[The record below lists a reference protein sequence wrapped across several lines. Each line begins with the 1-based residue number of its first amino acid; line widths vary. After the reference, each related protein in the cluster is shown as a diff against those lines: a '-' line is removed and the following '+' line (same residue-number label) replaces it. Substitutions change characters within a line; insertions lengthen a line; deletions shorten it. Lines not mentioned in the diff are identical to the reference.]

1 MMSTIPAER
10 ASTSPRV
17 LVIDDDRATRVLLRK
32 VLTQSGFDVDVAT
45 GGNEG
50 MKLALTGQYG
60 AILLDLVMPQPD
72 GAAVLRTIAS
82 SAPAILRKIIIITGY
97 PRQASIRD
105 TQALLTKPLDLNEV
119 IRLTRKSTEAA

>member
-1 MMSTIPAER
+1 
-10 ASTSPRV
+10 V

-32 VLTQSGFDVDVAT
+32 VLTQSGFEVDLAT

-50 MKLALTGQYG
+50 MKLALTRQYG

-82 SAPAILRKIIIITGY
+82 TAPALLSKIIIITGY
-97 PRQASIRD
+97 PQQAATSEAHP
-105 TQALLTKPLDLNEV
+105 TLTKPLDVNEV
-119 IRLTRKSTEAA
+119 IRIIQRSTEAP

>member
-1 MMSTIPAER
+1 MMSKISEPA
-10 ASTSPRV
+10 SVPPRV

-32 VLTQSGFDVDVAT
+32 VLTQSGFDVDLAT

-50 MKLALTGQYG
+50 MKLALTRQYG

-82 SAPAILRKIIIITGY
+82 AAPALLSKVIIITGY
-97 PRQASIRD
+97 PQQAAASE
-105 TQALLTKPLDLNEV
+105 AHAMLTKPLDVNEV
-119 IRLTRKSTEAA
+119 IRLTRRSAEAP

>member
-1 MMSTIPAER
+1 MMSSIFNEPAPI
-10 ASTSPRV
+10 SPRV

-50 MKLALTGQYG
+50 MKLALTRQYG

-72 GAAVLRTIAS
+72 GAAVLRKIAS
-82 SAPAILRKIIIITGY
+82 TAPALLSKIIIITGY
-97 PRQASIRD
+97 PQQTA
-105 TQALLTKPLDLNEV
+105 TTEAHATLTKPLDVTEV
-119 IRLTRKSTEAA
+119 IRLVRRSTEAS